1 MEILKKKMI
10 AISIFVNKIKRPYHI
25 YTLKQ
30 IFEKYVDLLLI
41 ANIENSYV

>member
-1 MEILKKKMI
+1 MI
-10 AISIFVNKIKRPYHI
+10 AISIFGNKIKRPY
-25 YTLKQ
+25 LKQ